1 MPMRLLFSLLL
12 LLSMPVRADT
22 GLPVPRFVSLR
33 ANQVNLRTGPGT
45 RYPVEWV
52 FLKSDLPVEIIEE
65 FEHWRKIRDFKG
77 KTGWVHQQMLSGR
90 RMIRVKQNTVLLR
103 AASVV
108 SVPIAKVE
116 AQAVG
121 KIMMCPAGLAL
132 CKVDFSGTQGW
143 ISRDKIWGVYP
154 QESFE

>member
-1 MPMRLLFSLLL
+1 MMRLLFSLLL
-12 LLSMPVRADT
+12 LFAMPVRADT

-65 FEHWRKIRDFKG
+65 FEHWRKIRDFGG

-116 AQAVG
+116 ARVVG

-143 ISRDKIWGVYP
+143 VRRDKIWGVYP